1 MGGLGAMPGMPN
13 FDIGSVLGNPALMN
27 MASQM
32 MQDPNMQNL

>member
-1 MGGLGAMPGMPN
+1 MGGGGGLGN

-27 MASQM
+27 MASQL